1 MTNHENKNH
10 GKDTDG
16 HASHSSGHHDADHH
30 RKPNHWIGTAIFLA
44 LVLFALLK
52 ISQNSEAFMAF
63 CNNFLRLTND
73 DVNMIPVGVVL
84 YFTFWFIADKFLMQP
99 HIALVEKREQLTSGS
114 EQGAKEILKNIA
126 IKEEQYAAK
135 IASARA
141 EASSG
146 NKQKIDEVRKQ
157 ISEELSVLNKEVD
170 QQVAGELEKLKGS
183 QAEIRERLFAN
194 ASTLVDELVNKIQT
208 AGIRN

>member
-10 GKDTDG
+10 GKNTDVHTG
-16 HASHSSGHHDADHH
+16 HQSDHH
-30 RKPNHWIGTAIFLA
+30 ANLEHKKPNHWIGTAIFLA
-44 LVLFALLK
+44 LILFALLK

-63 CNNFLRLTND
+63 CNNFMRLTND

-84 YFTFWFIADKFLMQP
+84 YFSFWLIADKFLMQP

-114 EQGAKEILKNIA
+114 EQGAKEILKSIA
-126 IKEEQYAAK
+126 IKEEQYAAT

-157 ISEELSVLNKEVD
+157 ISEELSLLNKEVD
-170 QQVAGELEKLKGS
+170 QQVAGELEKLQGS
-183 QAEIRERLFAN
+183 QSEIRSRLFAN
-194 ASTLVDELVNKIQT
+194 ASSLIDELVSKIQT